1 MSRDTYVTLNPVQLL
16 FVLLCH
22 SARSQMLRP
31 IPCCVFGVLH
41 CVVLM
46 SFKSGTFL
54 FSLSGIL
61 AGSGVSDVL
70 ESESEVNERLE
81 DEQSIQIIFFQC
93 NFKRKWTVISNSFLF
108 TPFFLQNKKSHNLLK
123 HHTIY
128 ENKLGFTEFGV
139 TKCNAVKD
147 DFDNLFKSLV

>member
-1 MSRDTYVTLNPVQLL
+1 
-16 FVLLCH
+16 
-22 SARSQMLRP
+22 
-31 IPCCVFGVLH
+31 
-41 CVVLM
+41 M

-93 NFKRKWTVISNSFLF
+93 NFKRNKVNRNFQQFSVYSILF
-108 TPFFLQNKKSHNLLK
+108 TEQKITQL
-123 HHTIY
+123 T
-128 ENKLGFTEFGV
+128 
-139 TKCNAVKD
+139 
-147 DFDNLFKSLV
+147 